1 MAQQVDTRSKADL
14 EWWSD
19 GVIAGG
25 ERLNA
30 QRSTLNAQRPTSN
43 IQGPTFN
50 AQYQKLKSFE
60 GLGHAFVGPAS

>member
-1 MAQQVDTRSKADL
+1 MEQEVDNRSKADL

-30 QRSTLNAQRPTSN
+30 QRSTLNAQRST
-43 IQGPTFN
+43 